1 MYDTPIYIVTFIK
14 NEEKMIREWIL
25 YHAHL
30 FGISNLCV
38 IDNNSIDATLDILRE
53 FTNPAIASQSKLRV
67 IRGEKN
73 FAKRDTYIQDIIS
86 QLNKELAIIG
96 VYVENANISNIS
108 YATEIA
114 AAMLQRQQA
123 KKTGESRKEIVNAA
137 VNTVVDAISQLEEK
151 TNVKFSDEEKKEAT
165 VKLMLVICSDQQ
177 VTPTINIGQ

>member
-1 MYDTPIYIVTFIK
+1 MFAY
-14 NEEKMIREWIL
+14 
-25 YHAHL
+25 
-30 FGISNLCV
+30 
-38 IDNNSIDATLDILRE
+38 SITCLD
-53 FTNPAIASQSKLRV
+53 
-67 IRGEKN
+67 
-73 FAKRDTYIQDIIS
+73 
-86 QLNKELAIIG
+86 
-96 VYVENANISNIS
+96 VENANISNIS